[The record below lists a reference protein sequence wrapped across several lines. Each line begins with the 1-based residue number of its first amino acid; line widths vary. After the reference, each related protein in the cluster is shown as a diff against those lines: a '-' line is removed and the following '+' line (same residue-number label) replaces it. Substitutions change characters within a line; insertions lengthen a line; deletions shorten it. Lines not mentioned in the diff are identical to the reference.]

1 MIEQGEIV
9 FCNLTIIKESKKEK
23 INKVVYK
30 EVDGLYKGDRV
41 IDIEIISRL
50 GFENRTK
57 GYDIGI
63 RSDEKRNNITGAYE

>member
-1 MIEQGEIV
+1 MIEKGEIV
-9 FCNLTIIKESKKEK
+9 FCNLTIIKKDKKEK
-23 INKVVYK
+23 IHKVVYK

-41 IDIEIISRL
+41 VDVEIISRL

-63 RSDEKRNNITGAYE
+63 KSDEKRNNITGVYE

>member
-9 FCNLTIIKESKKEK
+9 FCNLTIIKKGKKEK

-41 IDIEIISRL
+41 VDIEIISRL

-57 GYDIGI
+57 GYDIGTK
-63 RSDEKRNNITGAYE
+63 SDEKRNNITGVYE